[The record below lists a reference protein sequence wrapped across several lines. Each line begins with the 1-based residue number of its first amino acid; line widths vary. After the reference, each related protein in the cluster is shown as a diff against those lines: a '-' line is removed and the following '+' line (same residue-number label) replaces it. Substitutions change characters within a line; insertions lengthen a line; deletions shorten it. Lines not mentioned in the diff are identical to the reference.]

1 MKPNSLGRLILATTL
16 LASLPLALTAQDGAD
31 KPKTDGGTS
40 KVIASVN
47 ADVLAAR
54 KANAEH
60 RYGDAQSLMLKD
72 LADHPGM
79 VILRVEL
86 ALAEMGMEKYD
97 DAALNFTRVLGI
109 DVRIDAASHSDDFY
123 ATPGT
128 SDIQATRASRNT
140 AGGEVV
146 DLKKN
151 DPEIVG
157 AAWSGLG
164 EVYIRQKHYPEAQQ
178 AFDSAA
184 QTNPAKAGLYLSNE
198 TIFFF
203 KAGNQEAQ
211 LAAAEKAIAADP
223 ARANMYYFKAQAL
236 VSKATMDPATQKM
249 VLPPGCADAYKK
261 YLQLDPNGPYSGDSK
276 SILGAAGI
284 PVPAASGKK
293 S

>member
-1 MKPNSLGRLILATTL
+1 MKPPSLERSLLATIL
-16 LASLPLALTAQDGAD
+16 FASLPLALTAQDGAD
-31 KPKTDGGTS
+31 KPRTDGGTS

-54 KANAEH
+54 KANAEK
-60 RYGDAQSLMLKD
+60 RYGDAEALMLRD
-72 LADHPGM
+72 LADHPDL

-86 ALAEMGMEKYD
+86 ALAEMNMEKYD
-97 DAALNFTRVLGI
+97 DAALNFKKVLGI
-109 DVRIDAASHSDDFY
+109 DVRIDAATHSDDFY
-123 ATPGT
+123 PTSGT
-128 SDIQATRASRNT
+128 GGIQATRASRNT

-146 DLKKN
+146 DQKKN

-157 AAWSGLG
+157 ASWSGLG
-164 EVYIRQKHYPEAQQ
+164 EVYIRQKHYREAEQ

-184 QTNPAKAGLYLSNE
+184 QANPAKAGLYLNNE

-203 KAGNQEAQ
+203 KAGNSEGQ

-223 ARANMYYFKAQAL
+223 ARASMYYFKAQAL

-249 VLPPGCADAYKK
+249 ILPPDCADAYRK
-261 YLQLDPNGPYSGDSK
+261 YLQLDPNGPFSADAKG
-276 SILGAAGI
+276 ILGAAGI
-284 PVPAASGKK
+284 PIPASSGKK

>member
-1 MKPNSLGRLILATTL
+1 MPRILLTAALL
-16 LASLPLALTAQDGAD
+16 LALPLALPSTLTAQDSAN
-31 KPKTDGGTS
+31 KPKTDSGTS
-40 KVIASVN
+40 KVIASIN
-47 ADVLAAR
+47 TDVLAAR

-60 RYGDAQSLMLKD
+60 RYGDAEALMLKD
-72 LADHPGM
+72 LADHPAM
-79 VILRVEL
+79 VIPRVEL

-97 DAALNFTRVLGI
+97 DAALNFKKALGI
-109 DVRIDAASHSDDFY
+109 DFKIDASSSSDNFY

-128 SDIQATRASRNT
+128 SEIQATRASRNT

-146 DLKKN
+146 DLKKD

-164 EVYIRQKHYPEAQQ
+164 EVYIRQKHYPEAKQ

-184 QTNPAKAGLYLSNE
+184 QANPAKAGLYLSNE

-261 YLQLDPNGPYSGDSK
+261 YLQLDPNGPYSSDAK

>member
-1 MKPNSLGRLILATTL
+1 MKPNSLGRLILATIL
-16 LASLPLALTAQDGAD
+16 LASLPPALTAQDA
-31 KPKTDGGTS
+31 KPKTDAGTS

-47 ADVLAAR
+47 TDVLAAR
-54 KANAEH
+54 KANAEQ
-60 RYGDAQSLMLKD
+60 RYGDAEALMLKD
-72 LADHPGM
+72 LADHPSM

-86 ALAEMGMEKYD
+86 ALAEMGTEKYD
-97 DAALNFTRVLGI
+97 DAAINFKKVLGI
-109 DVRIDAASHSDDFY
+109 DIRIDAASHSDDFY

-184 QTNPAKAGLYLSNE
+184 QANPAKAGLYRSNE

-211 LAAAEKAIAADP
+211 LASAEKAIAADP
-223 ARANMYYFKAQAL
+223 ARASMYYFKAQAL

-261 YLQLDPNGPYSGDSK
+261 YLQLDPNGPYSADSK

-284 PVPAASGKK
+284 PVAAASGKR